1 MADIYSESTPS
12 RSRRRWERLRDDER
26 EITGRARMAWLD
38 SRADYARIRTTRVR
52 RRCDMIDAWTCN
64 DRGKTRD
71 ATTKR
76 VTHGIGFH
84 PYLAE
89 VCAHGTEASLEP

>member
-52 RRCDMIDAWTCN
+52 RRCDMIRTLLM
-64 DRGKTRD
+64 RGLVMIGGRHATR
-71 ATTKR
+71 R
-76 VTHGIGFH
+76 PNG
-84 PYLAE
+84 
-89 VCAHGTEASLEP
+89 